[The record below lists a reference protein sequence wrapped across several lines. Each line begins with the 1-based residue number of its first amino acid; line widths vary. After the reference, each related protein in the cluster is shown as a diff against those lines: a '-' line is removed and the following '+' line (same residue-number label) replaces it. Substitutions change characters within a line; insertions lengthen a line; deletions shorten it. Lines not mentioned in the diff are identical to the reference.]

1 MLVLKF
7 KHRGYNKREVEIEA
21 ANFRG
26 IYYDLGMLLNP
37 NEPSFEEDRY
47 ILSDED
53 YDKDFY
59 MYLLETE
66 EDEALDYYDSL
77 VEKISDSKYK
87 DFIDSL
93 MQGKNYRSSDYQF
106 YFKGVHYFDTIIEY
120 SNLGQKE
127 QEQINQNLLA
137 TGKVEIDFNDRL
149 YTEDYDLYKQ
159 LEIELEDE

>member
-7 KHRGYNKREVEIEA
+7 KRRGYKKELEIESK
-21 ANFRG
+21 NFRG
-26 IYYDLGMLLNP
+26 IYYELGMLLNSS
-37 NEPSFEEDRY
+37 EPSFEEEQY

-59 MYLLETE
+59 MYLFETS
-66 EDEALDYYDSL
+66 EDEALDYYDSF

-87 DFIDSL
+87 DFIDSV
-93 MQGKNYRSSDYQF
+93 MQGANYRDSDYEF
-106 YFKGVHYFDTIIEY
+106 YYKGICYFDSIIDY
-120 SNLGQKE
+120 SNLSYKE

-137 TGKVEIDFNDRL
+137 TGKVEIDFNNRL
-149 YTEDYDLYKQ
+149 YTEDYNLYKQ

>member
-7 KHRGYNKREVEIEA
+7 KHRGYKKEVEIEGN
-21 ANFRG
+21 NFRG
-26 IYYDLGMLLNP
+26 IYYDLSMLLNP
-37 NEPSFEEDRY
+37 SVCALEEEQY

-53 YDKDFY
+53 YDEDFY
-59 MYLLETE
+59 IYLSETAK
-66 EDEALDYYDSL
+66 DDALDYYDSF

-87 DFIDSL
+87 DFIDSV
-93 MQGKNYRSSDYQF
+93 MQGNNYRSSDYQF

-149 YTEDYDLYKQ
+149 YTEDYNLYKQ